1 MKMKAGNLTYGENS
15 EERGFGGAG
24 AVSPVAV
31 SPVWEERQGTVA
43 DLFPV
48 IVVYCCRC
56 ADARSYRT
64 LVRPGG
70 FRAFMVYDNSPA
82 SFPDGR
88 DDLPEGA
95 VYVRDEANGGLS
107 KAYNHAAAY
116 AREHGFSRLLLL
128 DQDTAFAS
136 DAVTAYAAAD
146 RSVPLWA
153 PLVQTEG
160 GAAFSPGDVRGWRI
174 KAVPLPAGLYS
185 LRDYYPVN
193 SGMCVLLE
201 AFRRAGGY
209 NAAVRLDF
217 ADYQFLQR
225 LRKVDARFLLLPA
238 TALQDFSGNEQDA
251 DKLLARFRLYLESA
265 CACTF
270 DASSSRLAHACAVS
284 LHALSLFRKTRRWA
298 FLKLWLIKYILRR

>member
-1 MKMKAGNLTYGENS
+1 METGNLPYGENS
-15 EERGFGGAG
+15 EARGVGETGIA
-24 AVSPVAV
+24 SPVAV
-31 SPVWEERQGTVA
+31 PPVRAERQGAVA

-48 IVVYCCRC
+48 IVVYCCKC
-56 ADARSYRT
+56 TDARSYQT

-70 FRAFMVYDNSPA
+70 FREWMVYDNSPS
-82 SFPDGR
+82 SFQVDGNA
-88 DDLPEGA
+88 LPAGC

-116 AREHGFSRLLLL
+116 AWERGYARLLLL
-128 DQDTAFAS
+128 DQDTAFAP

-174 KAVPLPAGLYS
+174 KAVSLSAGLYS

-193 SGMCVLLE
+193 SGMCVSLE

-209 NAAVRLDF
+209 NATVRLDF

-251 DKLLARFRLYLESA
+251 DKLLARFRLYLDSA

-270 DASSSRLAHACAVS
+270 DACSARLAHACAVS